1 MQTLGSR
8 LSVTLR
14 ALRAVLANPS
24 LRRLQ
29 LAFLVFNA
37 VESGTWVAILLYAYE
52 ATGPASVGLVAL
64 AQLVPAGLCAPLAAT
79 LGDHHPRE
87 KVLLGGY
94 LLFTLML
101 AVTATA
107 MLAGWPPMATY
118 VAAIGATCVLTL
130 VRPSQSALL
139 PSLAKTAEELTAANA
154 VSSIT
159 QAAGLLLGPL
169 AAAAILAQGSPG
181 TVIGALAVATVLA
194 AAVVAPLAMRR
205 PTVRS
210 IGTEAPASTVRI
222 GWLQMTEGFR
232 ALSTDR
238 DARLVVAVLSS
249 RMLMIGVAD
258 VLFVLLALELFA
270 SGEAG
275 AAVLTAA
282 LGAGGLLGGSMAF
295 LLIGYP
301 RIAPVLAA
309 CAATWAIAFAC
320 LLLPAA
326 PGGAP
331 LLVAVAGT
339 GLAVMEVAGRTI
351 LQRAVPN
358 EVLAR
363 VFGVLEGLDMWA
375 LGAGS
380 LLVTLVVTVAGLE
393 GSVMSF
399 AALLPLII
407 ALSWPALSAL
417 DRRTRVPSDVIDL
430 LGGLRL
436 FGALHPAA
444 IEGLARAATR
454 REVPAGVTL
463 IREGAHGDLFYV
475 IESGA
480 VSAWKGERLL
490 RRMANRGDSFGEIAL
505 LHDIPRTATIRV
517 EEPATLLAISR
528 NDFLTAVNGTPAV
541 ALEAARVAQARLA
554 DEEA

>member
-1 MQTLGSR
+1 
-8 LSVTLR
+8 
-14 ALRAVLANPS
+14 
-24 LRRLQ
+24 
-29 LAFLVFNA
+29 
-37 VESGTWVAILLYAYE
+37 
-52 ATGPASVGLVAL
+52 
-64 AQLVPAGLCAPLAAT
+64 
-79 LGDHHPRE
+79 
-87 KVLLGGY
+87 
-94 LLFTLML
+94 
-101 AVTATA
+101 
-107 MLAGWPPMATY
+107 
-118 VAAIGATCVLTL
+118 
-130 VRPSQSALL
+130 
-139 PSLAKTAEELTAANA
+139 
-154 VSSIT
+154 
-159 QAAGLLLGPL
+159 
-169 AAAAILAQGSPG
+169 
-181 TVIGALAVATVLA
+181 
-194 AAVVAPLAMRR
+194 
-205 PTVRS
+205 
-210 IGTEAPASTVRI
+210 
-222 GWLQMTEGFR
+222 
-232 ALSTDR
+232 
-238 DARLVVAVLSS
+238 
-249 RMLMIGVAD
+249 MLMIGVAD

-320 LLLPAA
+320 LLLQPAV

-331 LLVAVAGT
+331 LLVAIAGT

-380 LLVTLVVTVAGLE
+380 LLVTLVVAVAGLE
-393 GSVMSF
+393 GSIIVF

-407 ALSWPALSAL
+407 ALSWPALREL
-417 DRRTRVPSDVIDL
+417 DRRTRVPTGIIDL

-436 FGALHPAA
+436 FAALHPAA

-454 REVPAGVTL
+454 RQVPAGVTL
-463 IREGAHGDLFYV
+463 IREGEHGDLFYV

-480 VSAWKGERLL
+480 VSAWKGERFL
-490 RRMANRGDSFGEIAL
+490 RRLASRGDSFGEIAL

-517 EEPATLLAISR
+517 EEPATLIVLSR
-528 NDFLTAVNGTPAV
+528 LDFLTAVTGTPAV
-541 ALEAARVAQARLA
+541 ALEAARVARARLA